1 MNSIGHTHTRPRL
14 HSTAT
19 QHGLAQGCSGKVHGT
34 SWTPRAP
41 LPTPVQGG
49 VTTDGF
55 NLIRGHGAMRE
66 LLGIILGNP
75 ASWHGLNTSRASQ
88 NQVFGGSWV
97 TQAVTQ
103 GCATRKPTHSIPSPA
118 RQNVSEGSGEGMSLP
133 TPHVARE
140 FLPKAAENAATAN
153 PPKQPIKE

>member
-1 MNSIGHTHTRPRL
+1 MYSIGHTHTRPGL

-19 QHGLAQGCSGKVHGT
+19 HQGLAQGFPGKVHGHIPA
-34 SWTPRAP
+34 PRSP

-75 ASWHGLNTSRASQ
+75 ASCHGLNTSRASQ
-88 NQVFGGSWV
+88 NKVSGGFWV
-97 TQAVTQ
+97 TLAVTQ
-103 GCATRKPTHSIPSPA
+103 GCATNKPTYSIPSLA
-118 RQNVSEGSGEGMSLP
+118 QQNTKGGCLGGNEPSHP
-133 TPHVARE
+133 WFHVHSC
-140 FLPKAAENAATAN
+140 PKHQKT
-153 PPKQPIKE
+153 QPQLIHQNN